1 MCSCPGSE
9 STHGRESG
17 EAGEV
22 ECSGRGEVEDSTR
35 NRQLE
40 KEQSWENKAC
50 GKDFSCESVE
60 EGTAEMTWDG
70 YGGTSVGGQR
80 ATDYPVNSEE
90 SGYSSLKD
98 KQVGSQLQRGCKIL
112 EATPGRSLSQDPIV

>member
-1 MCSCPGSE
+1 M
-9 STHGRESG
+9 GREFE

-22 ECSGRGEVEDSTR
+22 ECSGTGEVEDSKR
-35 NRQLE
+35 NQLE

-60 EGTAEMTWDG
+60 VGTEEMTWDG
-70 YGGTSVGGQR
+70 YEGTSMGGQR
-80 ATDYPVNSEE
+80 ATDYSVNSEE

-98 KQVGSQLQRGCKIL
+98 KQVGSQQPCSNAWQVIITRR
-112 EATPGRSLSQDPIV
+112 PLSELRHSVAHIQKV